1 MNGKRLPVLKIDGIS
16 AGNKR
21 FNDKKCCLGLFRSHS
36 PYDPFG

>member
-1 MNGKRLPVLKIDGIS
+1 MNGKRLQFLKIDGIS

-36 PYDPFG
+36 PSNAFG